1 MFLNIPL
8 NVLGYSLQ
16 AALRADREDWVCW
29 ECLGEAY
36 LNRHSFTAALKAF
49 AQAHMLQPSSIYSLY
64 QMASIKQILGRYKEA
79 AVEYQQIIKTEEY
92 VPALKGELIL
102 LNYVALDN
110 YYSGLDKLCF
120 CNHYTSLHY
129 HYFAIG
135 GFSLLDLGQRRYFK
149 YK

>member
-1 MFLNIPL
+1 MNIHL

-16 AALRADREDWVCW
+16 AALRADPQDWVCW

-49 AQAHMLQPSSIYSLY
+49 VKAHALQPSSIYSLY

-92 VPALKGELIL
+92 VPALKGRCLFL
-102 LNYVALDN
+102 YYVALDN
-110 YYSGLDKLCF
+110 YFSGLDKLC
-120 CNHYTSLHY
+120 
-129 HYFAIG
+129 
-135 GFSLLDLGQRRYFK
+135 DLYL
-149 YK
+149 